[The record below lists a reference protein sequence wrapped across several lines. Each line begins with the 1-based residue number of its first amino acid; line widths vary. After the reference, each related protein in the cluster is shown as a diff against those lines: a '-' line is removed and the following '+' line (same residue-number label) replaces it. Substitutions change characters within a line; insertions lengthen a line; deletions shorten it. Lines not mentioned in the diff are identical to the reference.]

1 LQLLRPVR
9 RVAELGSL
17 GHMEKRIPSWVFW
30 GLIGLLVFINLI
42 LLSAFVWQYRQ
53 NQRLREQL
61 VSLEFNNTETTTME
75 NAYVKLYSDQNYKGE
90 VLTIVPLQAPQTK
103 MGLHGDLKFLAA
115 VQPDNATSKDF
126 NDKASSAIYLLPKGC
141 TVVLFQDANFKNE
154 QLQLIGTGKLEKIP
168 DFRNTDPPFNDFATS
183 LRWIQE

>member
-1 LQLLRPVR
+1 
-9 RVAELGSL
+9 
-17 GHMEKRIPSWVFW
+17 MEKRIPSWVFW
-30 GLIGLLVFINLI
+30 GLIGLLVFLNLI
-42 LLSAFVWQYRQ
+42 LLSALIWHYRQ

-61 VSLEFNNTETTTME
+61 ISLEFNNTETTTME
-75 NAYVKLYSDQNYKGE
+75 NAYVKLYSDQDYKGE
-90 VLTIVPLQAPQTK
+90 VLTIVPLQAPKTK
-103 MGLHGDLKFLAA
+103 MGLRGDLKFLAA
-115 VQPDNATSKDF
+115 IQPDNATSKDF
-126 NDKASSAIYLLPKGC
+126 NDKASSAVYLLPKGC